1 MRSRLLID
9 ERSKVR
15 ADGLPT
21 LPVTDTQGALGVLR
35 EAIETFT
42 PSLVVDLLP
51 KSKEPARRRGFRES
65 DAVARG
71 WIKLIY
77 SVVRLI
83 VVKIAKKTV
92 CLNSHRN
99 TMNTVDLDQ
108 RVSSNELGT
117 LLRYWREVRGT
128 SQLDLALGSGNF
140 AAAYQFH

>member
-71 WIKLIY
+71 WDQIDIFSCPVNRGEDREKD
-77 SVVRLI
+77 RLP
-83 VVKIAKKTV
+83 
-92 CLNSHRN
+92 
-99 TMNTVDLDQ
+99 
-108 RVSSNELGT
+108 
-117 LLRYWREVRGT
+117 
-128 SQLDLALGSGNF
+128 
-140 AAAYQFH
+140 